1 MRHLSIAALLG
12 ISVLCAACAAP
23 STRLDGSSALAESS
37 APTESSGLR
46 AQPISDRTIEA
57 RILAIDPKHVSDA
70 DVRDLLR
77 HGPTPRIMLMHGGIY
92 PVHLAMQSFAS
103 FLVGMGYPEEK
114 IRDPRSGE
122 WSHSPYED
130 AARLAGIAAWYYE
143 RDGVPPVLIGHSQGG
158 MQAIKMLYVL
168 TGEFGPS
175 VAVWNPE
182 TDFAE
187 PRTTIVDPLT
197 RRQVPVVG
205 GFKIGYVSAVAAG
218 GAALLLPNQWE
229 MIGKLQTIPDTVEE
243 FTGYSIAVDFVAW
256 DLPTTVAEPKFKT
269 QGGTAVRNIV
279 LDAENSHTLIPVAA
293 GLLADP
299 AARAWIDAYA
309 PGTRVPPPAGSS
321 ANITWA
327 ADVWY
332 SVKKI
337 WVVEAQRL
345 IRANRT
351 APRREMANNA
361 Q

>member
-1 MRHLSIAALLG
+1 MRYVSIATLFG
-12 ISVLCAACAAP
+12 ISLLCAGCAAP
-23 STRLDGSSALAESS
+23 PMQWNDAE
-37 APTESSGLR
+37 AIT
-46 AQPISDRTIEA
+46 AQTVSKRTIED
-57 RILAIDPKHVSDA
+57 RILAIDAQHVTEA
-70 DVRDLLR
+70 DVRDVLR
-77 HGPTPRIMLMHGGIY
+77 RGPAPRIMLMHGGIY

-103 FLVGMGYPEEK
+103 FLVGMGYPEAK
-114 IRDPRSGE
+114 IRDPHSGQ
-122 WSHSPYED
+122 WSYSPYED

-143 RDGVPPVLIGHSQGG
+143 RDGVPPILIGHSQGG

-197 RRQVPVVG
+197 GRQIPVVG
-205 GFKIGYVSAVAAG
+205 GFKLGYVSAVAAG
-218 GAALLLPNQWE
+218 GAAFLLPNQWE
-229 MIGKLQTIPDTVEE
+229 MIGKMQTIPDTVEE

-256 DLPTTVAEPKFKT
+256 DLQTTGAEKFKSQGAT
-269 QGGTAVRNIV
+269 QVRNVV
-279 LDAENSHTLIPVAA
+279 LDAGNSHTLIPVAA
-293 GLLADP
+293 DLVGDP

-309 PGTRVPPPAGSS
+309 PGTRVPPPANSS
-321 ANITWA
+321 VNITWA

-351 APRREMANNA
+351 ALRRDMANNA